1 MARNPTSA
9 TFAVTFPQRRQLVE
23 VFEDPD
29 VDPVAVELL
38 AVDLLAAA
46 HFSAAQTLAGSALA
60 SQSRA
65 ADGLGAARRAPG
77 LLGMVR
83 GGSAAIRGAGGGGGR
98 HDGGGPVGP
107 FGGSTLRCSI
117 APPDLGN

>member
-9 TFAVTFPQRRQLVE
+9 TFAVTFPQRRQLGE

-29 VDPVAVELL
+29 VEPVDVE
-38 AVDLLAAA
+38 LLAAA
-46 HFSAAQTLAGSALA
+46 HFSAAQLLAGSAFA
-60 SQSRA
+60 SQTLA
-65 ADGLGAARRAPG
+65 EDGLGAARRAPG
-77 LLGMVR
+77 LLGVVR
-83 GGSAAIRGAGGGGGR
+83 GGSAAIRGAGGGGGL

-107 FGGSTLRCSI
+107 FGGSALRCSI